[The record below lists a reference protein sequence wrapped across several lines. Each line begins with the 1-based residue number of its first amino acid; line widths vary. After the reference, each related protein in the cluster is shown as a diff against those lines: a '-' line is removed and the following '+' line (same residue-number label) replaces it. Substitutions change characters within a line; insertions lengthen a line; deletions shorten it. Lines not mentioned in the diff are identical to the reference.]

1 MSKYNQIFTARC
13 FSSLFTNHQS
23 ITNSTHT
30 CVTFPPFFFNLAT
43 LSPMAPNPFTG
54 RTPEALVGRNDSK
67 NPATTCRGITNSGR
81 PCRRALAR
89 KSGLVAVVEDGD
101 GTVEEAS
108 YYCHDHK
115 AQAGS
120 AGPSTSPPGRT
131 KTNLYTLDS
140 RNSVDTLVQRLGVEG
155 VGSEISTKVRRKRH
169 DGRHRPESRQDAPY
183 GEKYGLG
190 QGEGRQSK
198 KKEKSSFWSML
209 CCGGGGQE
217 EDDYVE
223 IVRRKKRLQDSRPS
237 NTSSRPPAPSSPGRQ
252 SRPTTDLPLRPAA
265 NTASPNSQAG
275 NLLSLIPPTVSPTT
289 ASALLAELSKPPN
302 PNDEEGY
309 IYIFWLTPNQDKA
322 PDTSTARSLLSPE
335 NHPRRERRISD
346 VVSEFSYTA
355 AEQTRSANPRD
366 NGKAAKP
373 TILLKIGRANNVT
386 RRMNEWQRQC
396 GYALS
401 LVRWYPYVS
410 SSAAPSPA
418 PSSPGR
424 NHGRSRSAS
433 ASASRPDGARR
444 ESSGLVRKV
453 PCVKR
458 VERLI
463 HLELAERR
471 ITKDCE
477 VCGREHREWFEV
489 DGTEKGVKSV
499 DETVRRWVAWG
510 ESQVQ

>member
-1 MSKYNQIFTARC
+1 MTPHP
-13 FSSLFTNHQS
+13 FS
-23 ITNSTHT
+23 
-30 CVTFPPFFFNLAT
+30 
-43 LSPMAPNPFTG
+43 G

-89 KSGLVAVVEDGD
+89 KSGLVAVTEDDSGI
-101 GTVEEAS
+101 VEEAS

-115 AQAGS
+115 AQAGN
-120 AGPSTSPPGRT
+120 AGPNASSQPPGRT
-131 KTNLYTLDS
+131 KTELYTLNS

-155 VGSEISTKVRRKRH
+155 VGSEISTKVRRKRY
-169 DGRHRPESRQDAPY
+169 DGRHRPESRQDAPFA
-183 GEKYGLG
+183 EKYGLG
-190 QGEGRQSK
+190 EGRRPA
-198 KKEKSSFWSML
+198 KKEKSSFWSTL
-209 CCGGGGQE
+209 CCGGGGGHE
-217 EDDYVE
+217 DDDYVE
-223 IVRRKKRLQDSRPS
+223 IVRHKKRLQDSRPP
-237 NTSSRPPAPSSPGRQ
+237 NTSSRPSGSAQSKPTSSPGRQ
-252 SRPTTDLPLRPAA
+252 SKPTTELPLRPAT
-265 NTASPNSQAG
+265 NHASSNSQTG
-275 NLLSLIPPTVSPTT
+275 NLLSLIPPTLSPTT

-309 IYIFWLTPNQDKA
+309 IYIFWLTPQQDKA
-322 PDTSTARSLLSPE
+322 PDTTTARSLLSPD
-335 NHPRRERRISD
+335 NHPRRDRRISD

-355 AEQTRSANPRD
+355 EQPRSANPR
-366 NGKAAKP
+366 NNKKPNP

-418 PSSPGR
+418 PSSPARTPIR
-424 NHGRSRSAS
+424 NGRSRSAS
-433 ASASRPDGARR
+433 ASASRPDAGRR
-444 ESSGLVRKV
+444 ESSSGGQVHKV

-471 ITKDCE
+471 VTKDCG

-489 DGTEKGVKSV
+489 DGTEKGVRGV

-510 ESQVQ
+510 EGQG

>member
-1 MSKYNQIFTARC
+1 MFFFYLHKSLTNNVPNC
-13 FSSLFTNHQS
+13 ESSLASPTWQH
-23 ITNSTHT
+23 
-30 CVTFPPFFFNLAT
+30 
-43 LSPMAPNPFTG
+43 SPMAPFTG

-89 KSGLVAVVEDGD
+89 KSGLVAVVEDDD
-101 GTVEEAS
+101 GTVEEAK

-131 KTNLYTLDS
+131 RTELYTLNS

-169 DGRHRPESRQDAPY
+169 DGRHRPEGRQDAPY

-198 KKEKSSFWSML
+198 KEKSSFWSL
-209 CCGGGGQE
+209 CCGGGGGQDD
-217 EDDYVE
+217 DDYVE
-223 IVRRKKRLQDSRPS
+223 IVRHKKRLETSRPT
-237 NTSSRPPAPSSPGRQ
+237 NMSSRPPVATQAKPSSPGRP

-265 NTASPNSQAG
+265 NQASPNSQAG
-275 NLLSLIPPTVSPTT
+275 SLLSLIPPTVSPTT

-309 IYIFWLTPNQDKA
+309 IYIFWLTPQQDKA
-322 PDTSTARSLLSPE
+322 PDKTTARSLLSPE
-335 NHPRRERRISD
+335 THPRRERRISD

-355 AEQTRSANPRD
+355 ETSRSANPR
-366 NGKAAKP
+366 NGTSRPKP

-396 GYALS
+396 GYALT

-418 PSSPGR
+418 PSSPAR
-424 NHGRSRSAS
+424 THGRSRSGS
-433 ASASRPDGARR
+433 ASASRPDAGRR

-489 DGTEKGVKSV
+489 DGTEKGVKGV

-510 ESQVQ
+510 ESQVS

>member
-1 MSKYNQIFTARC
+1 
-13 FSSLFTNHQS
+13 
-23 ITNSTHT
+23 
-30 CVTFPPFFFNLAT
+30 
-43 LSPMAPNPFTG
+43 MAPNAFTG

-89 KSGLVAVVEDGD
+89 KSGLVAVVEDND

-209 CCGGGGQE
+209 CCGGGGGGQD

-223 IVRRKKRLQDSRPS
+223 IVRHKKRLQDSRPS
-237 NTSSRPPAPSSPGRQ
+237 NASSRPSAPAQTRPPSSPGRQ

-265 NTASPNSQAG
+265 NNASPTSQAG
-275 NLLSLIPPTVSPTT
+275 NLLSLIPPTVYPNT

-322 PDTSTARSLLSPE
+322 PDTTTARSLLSPE
-335 NHPRRERRISD
+335 SHPRHERRISD

-355 AEQTRSANPRD
+355 AEQPRSVNNPSQ
-366 NGKAAKP
+366 NGKAANP
-373 TILLKIGRANNVT
+373 TTILLKIGRANNVT

-410 SSAAPSPA
+410 SSSAAPSPA
-418 PSSPGR
+418 PSSSPGR
-424 NHGRSRSAS
+424 THGASRSGSAS
-433 ASASRPDGARR
+433 ASSRPDGARR

-489 DGTEKGVKSV
+489 DGTEKGVRGV

-510 ESQVQ
+510 ESQV

>member
-1 MSKYNQIFTARC
+1 MTP
-13 FSSLFTNHQS
+13 H
-23 ITNSTHT
+23 
-30 CVTFPPFFFNLAT
+30 
-43 LSPMAPNPFTG
+43 PFTG

-89 KSGLVAVVEDGD
+89 KSGVVAIVEGD
-101 GTVEEAS
+101 EGTVEEAS

-115 AQAGS
+115 AQAGNAGSS
-120 AGPSTSPPGRT
+120 ATVQSAGRT
-131 KTNLYTLDS
+131 KTELYTLNS

-155 VGSEISTKVRRKRH
+155 VGSEISTKVRRKKH
-169 DGRHRPESRQDAPY
+169 EGRHRLENRQDAPY
-183 GEKYGLG
+183 AENYGLG
-190 QGEGRQSK
+190 QGEGRHN
-198 KKEKSSFWSML
+198 KKEKSSFWSTL
-209 CCGGGGQE
+209 CCGGGGE
-217 EDDYVE
+217 HDEDDYVE
-223 IVRRKKRLQDSRPS
+223 IVRHKKRLQDSRPT
-237 NTSSRPPAPSSPGRQ
+237 NTSSRPSAPAQKPPPSPGRPT
-252 SRPTTDLPLRPAA
+252 RPTTALPLRPAA
-265 NTASPNSQAG
+265 NHASSNSQAG
-275 NLLSLIPPTVSPTT
+275 NLLSLIPPTLPPTT

-309 IYIFWLTPNQDKA
+309 IYIFWLTPQQDKT
-322 PDTSTARSLLSPE
+322 PDTTTARSLLSPE
-335 NHPRRERRISD
+335 THSRRERRISD

-355 AEQTRSANPRD
+355 EQPRSANPRS
-366 NGKAAKP
+366 NKAKP

-418 PSSPGR
+418 PSSPAR
-424 NHGRSRSAS
+424 SPRHHGRSSS
-433 ASASRPDGARR
+433 ASASRPDGGRR

-471 ITKDCE
+471 ITKNCT

-489 DGTEKGVKSV
+489 DGTEKGVRGV

>member
-1 MSKYNQIFTARC
+1 
-13 FSSLFTNHQS
+13 
-23 ITNSTHT
+23 
-30 CVTFPPFFFNLAT
+30 
-43 LSPMAPNPFTG
+43 MAPNPFTG

-120 AGPSTSPPGRT
+120 AGPSTSPHGRT

-209 CCGGGGQE
+209 CCGGGGEQD

-223 IVRRKKRLQDSRPS
+223 IVRHKKRLQDSRPN
-237 NTSSRPPAPSSPGRQ
+237 NTSSRPPGSAHSKPPSSPGRQ
-252 SRPTTDLPLRPAA
+252 SRPPTDLPFRPAA
-265 NTASPNSQAG
+265 NQASPNSQAG
-275 NLLSLIPPTVSPTT
+275 NLLSLIPPTVSPNT
-289 ASALLAELSKPPN
+289 ASALLTELSKPPN

-309 IYIFWLTPNQDKA
+309 IYIFWLTPNQDKT

-335 NHPRRERRISD
+335 SNPRRERRISD

-355 AEQTRSANPRD
+355 EQSRSANPRD

-424 NHGRSRSAS
+424 NHGRS
-433 ASASRPDGARR
+433 ASASRPDAGRR

-471 ITKDCE
+471 ITKNCE

-489 DGTEKGVKSV
+489 DGTEKGVKGV

-510 ESQVQ
+510 ESQV

>member
-1 MSKYNQIFTARC
+1 
-13 FSSLFTNHQS
+13 
-23 ITNSTHT
+23 
-30 CVTFPPFFFNLAT
+30 
-43 LSPMAPNPFTG
+43 MAPNPFTG

-89 KSGLVAVVEDGD
+89 KSGLVAVVEDDD
-101 GTVEEAS
+101 GTVEEAN

-131 KTNLYTLDS
+131 KTELYTLNS

-169 DGRHRPESRQDAPY
+169 DGRHNRPESRQDAPY

-190 QGEGRQSK
+190 QQGEGRPS
-198 KKEKSSFWSML
+198 KKEKSSFWSL
-209 CCGGGGQE
+209 CCGGGGGGQDD
-217 EDDYVE
+217 DDYVE

-237 NTSSRPPAPSSPGRQ
+237 NTSSRPPAAGQTKPSSPGRQ

-265 NTASPNSQAG
+265 NNASSNSQAG

-309 IYIFWLTPNQDKA
+309 IYIFWLTPQQDKT
-322 PDTSTARSLLSPE
+322 PDTTTARSLLSPE
-335 NHPRRERRISD
+335 SHPRGERRISD

-355 AEQTRSANPRD
+355 EQPRSANPGS
-366 NGKAAKP
+366 NSKPNP

-410 SSAAPSPA
+410 SSSAAPSPA
-418 PSSPGR
+418 PSSSPGR
-424 NHGRSRSAS
+424 THGASRSGSAS
-433 ASASRPDGARR
+433 ASSRPDGARR

-489 DGTEKGVKSV
+489 DGTEKGVRGV

-510 ESQVQ
+510 ESQV